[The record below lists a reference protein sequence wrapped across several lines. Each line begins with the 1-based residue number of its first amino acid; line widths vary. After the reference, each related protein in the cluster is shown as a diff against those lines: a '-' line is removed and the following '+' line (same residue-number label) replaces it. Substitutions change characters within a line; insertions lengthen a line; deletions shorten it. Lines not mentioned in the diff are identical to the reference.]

1 MNDGGG
7 GGGGSDSLLAS
18 RVEGGGGEEEE
29 EERGVL
35 VSRAE
40 EPVRIQHL
48 LSRLILGANLGTVAL
63 ETCKNHIK
71 SLFDDGDAVC
81 IGHETLI
88 SSTFEQLNAQR
99 MVGKI
104 MAQQVPD
111 SAPVCPVML
120 LQLARQLHQLA
131 KGSVAEEPIRVPSEE
146 DHVRSVLRQLMATPV
161 LVACAEESIRVFS
174 EEDHVRSVLRQLT
187 ATQPRLESG

>member
-1 MNDGGG
+1 MHEDKDERWWRRRWWKRFPWRHN
-7 GGGGSDSLLAS
+7 
-18 RVEGGGGEEEE
+18 EWKEEEE

-48 LSRLILGANLGTVAL
+48 LQRLILGANLGTVTL
-63 ETCKNHIK
+63 EMCENHIK

-88 SSTFEQLNAQR
+88 QSTFEQLNAQR

-104 MAQQVPD
+104 MAEQVPD
-111 SAPVCPVML
+111 SAPVCPVVL
-120 LQLARQLHQLA
+120 LQLAAR
-131 KGSVAEEPIRVPSEE
+131 R
-146 DHVRSVLRQLMATPV
+146 
-161 LVACAEESIRVFS
+161 F
-174 EEDHVRSVLRQLT
+174 
-187 ATQPRLESG
+187 